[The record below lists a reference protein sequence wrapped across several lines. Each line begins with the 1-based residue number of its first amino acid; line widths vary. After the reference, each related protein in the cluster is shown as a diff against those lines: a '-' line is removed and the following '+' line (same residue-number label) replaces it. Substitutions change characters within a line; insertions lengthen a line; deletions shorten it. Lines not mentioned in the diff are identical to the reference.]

1 MAPRSPS
8 ILMISTGLI
17 VLFAALSGAA
27 DTKYAGEFLSLGVGA
42 RSLGMGSAFVAITD
56 DASAGYWNPA
66 GLPALKRR
74 EVMLMHSE
82 RFGGVVNYDAAGLVL
97 PLQENGGLEISLIRV
112 GVDDIKYT
120 VLADPHQALS
130 AFNRPQVSK
139 IVSNADYALYLSYGR
154 YLHFGPFNRPY
165 VHTPSPMPSRLS
177 LGGTIKL
184 IRRRIGD
191 NTATGF
197 GADLGVLYTAPWGL
211 AIGANLRDVT
221 LTTISWDT
229 GAKDQ
234 VGISLEAGAAW
245 THSIAS
251 LRSKVVASVTS
262 GRVGEEAEDNHRS
275 LTAGLEYWYRDLLAL
290 RVGSERERLTAG
302 AGFRLYD
309 TVGVD
314 YAFLQHEDLDNT
326 HRVSASVRF

>member
-1 MAPRSPS
+1 MASRTLPILIS
-8 ILMISTGLI
+8 IGLI
-17 VLFAALSGAA
+17 TLFGTESEAA

-42 RSLGMGSAFVAITD
+42 RSLGMGSAFVAIVD

-82 RFGGVVNYDAAGLVL
+82 RFGGVVKYDVAGLVL
-97 PLQENGGLEISLIRV
+97 PLQENGGFEISLIRV

-120 VLADPHQALS
+120 VLADPQKALS
-130 AFNRPQVSK
+130 ASNRPQVSK
-139 IVSNADYALYLSYGR
+139 IVGNADYALYLSYGR
-154 YLHFGPFNRPY
+154 YLRFGPFGRPH
-165 VHTPSPMPSRLS
+165 VHREASMPSRLS
-177 LGGTIKL
+177 LGGSIKL
-184 IRRRIGD
+184 IRRSIGD

-197 GADLGVLYTAPWGL
+197 GADLGVLYTTPWGL
-211 AIGANLRDVT
+211 TIGANLRDVT

-234 VGISLEAGAAW
+234 VGISLEVGAAW
-245 THSIAS
+245 TRSIAP
-251 LRSKVVASVTS
+251 LRSKVVASVAS
-262 GRVGEEAEDNHRS
+262 GRLGEAAEDDHRS
-275 LTAGLEYWYRDLLAL
+275 LTAGLEYWYRDVVAL

-309 TVGVD
+309 TVGID